1 MKRDVQS
8 ILLVLVGGTV
18 LRLSIGD
25 AYLNYVKP
33 GLRPFLIVSGAV
45 LLVLGLASF
54 VLDGLL
60 RRAPAAGPA
69 CADGGD
75 HGAGHG
81 PDHGPRVAWLLCLP
95 VLAVFLVAPPALGS
109 YAAQRDAGTVA
120 KPQEAQFPPLPEGD
134 PVRVLVSEYAIRA
147 VWDQGRSLRGRTVT
161 LTGFVTPKPGGGW
174 YLTRMVLSCCAA
186 DAQAFKVEVRD
197 APPLPADTWVEVTG
211 TWVPHGDVPPER
223 AIPAIQAS
231 DVKEVPRPKDPY
243 E

>member
-1 MKRDVQS
+1 MAAVKRDVQS

-18 LRLSIGD
+18 LRLSISD

-33 GLRPFLIVSGAV
+33 GLRPFLIVSGAM
-45 LLVLGLASF
+45 LLVLGMAGF

-60 RRAPAAGPA
+60 RQAPAAGPA
-69 CADGGD
+69 CADGD
-75 HGAGHG
+75 
-81 PDHGPRVAWLLCLP
+81 DHGPRVAWLLCLP

-109 YAAQRDAGTVA
+109 YAAQRDPGTVA

-134 PVRVLVSEYAIRA
+134 PVQVLVSEYAIRA

-197 APPLPADTWVEVTG
+197 APPLAPDTWVEVTG
-211 TWVPHGDVPPER
+211 TWAPHGDAPPER
-223 AIPAIQAS
+223 AVPVIQAS
-231 DVKEVPRPKDPY
+231 HVKEVPRPKDPY